1 LLIYSQ
7 WKKLLLPISH
17 KEDDHLPQRGV
28 NRGNLFSRAK
38 RIYERNGLNYFI
50 HTSIRYLYELF
61 FTSTPNRVKLWYYNK
76 FRSSDTFTFRGKEYQ
91 YVFHSYTPSWAN
103 ERCAILPIAWE
114 LVRSF
119 QKQGKRILE
128 IGNVLSYV
136 YPVNH
141 DIIDKYEIVDG
152 VINEDIVNFKTDKQY
167 DLILSIVT
175 LQFVG
180 WEEVPRNPDK
190 VLMAIENLR
199 RILAPGGLIII
210 MHGLGEHKEVDELL
224 KNGRLKFEKQFYL
237 MKTSGYKWEEST
249 WQEVKDLPYNY
260 DVPTANG
267 VVIGLIGTDIN

>member
-1 LLIYSQ
+1 MR
-7 WKKLLLPISH
+7 ISH
-17 KEDDHLPQRGV
+17 KRDEHVPQGGV

-38 RIYERNGLNYFI
+38 LIYERNGLNYLI

-61 FTSTPNRVKLWYYNK
+61 FTSIPNRVKLWYYNK
-76 FRSSDTFTFRGKEYQ
+76 FRSSDTFIFRGKEYH
-91 YVFHSYTPSWAN
+91 YVFHSYTPSWEN
-103 ERCAILPIAWE
+103 ERCALLPIAWE
-114 LVRSF
+114 FVQSF
-119 QKQGKRILE
+119 QKQRKSILE

-141 DIIDKYEIVDG
+141 DVLDKYEIIDG
-152 VINEDIVNFKTDKQY
+152 VINEDVVNFKTNKKY

-180 WEEVPRNPDK
+180 WDEVPRNPNK
-190 VLMAIENLR
+190 VLMAFENLKS
-199 RILAPGGLIII
+199 ILAPGGLIII

-237 MKTSGYKWEEST
+237 MKTSGYKWKEST
-249 WQEVKDLPYNY
+249 WEEVKDLPFNHS
-260 DVPTANG
+260 VPTANG